1 MERWYALFPN
11 CPSNWELLAFSYTIC
26 RHSYLIT
33 LHHHLLSCKR
43 ARARALSW
51 AHAFNARDKQLLK
64 NHRYPSSLLVLFFLK
79 KFTHPYNV
87 KKTLTKKIVIEKI
100 LMQNYWLFSLK
111 ESFLPLPPQ
120 TIHFSPSQLP
130 LYYSIWPKTWW
141 KMNKKEESPVIIITD
156 IIIPKINYY
165 TL

>member
-87 KKTLTKKIVIEKI
+87 KKLWQRKNIDAK
-100 LMQNYWLFSLK
+100 LLAFLFERIFS
-111 ESFLPLPPQ
+111 SAPPQ